1 METTGSNE
9 NSISYEKAKRVHGI
23 HNPLPKRLYT
33 LPEAATYL
41 GRTTWALRGLV
52 WSGKIP
58 VVRSGKRI
66 FIDVRD
72 MDTFVEKNK
81 TTYL

>member
-1 METTGSNE
+1 METAESNK

-33 LPEAATYL
+33 LNEAGHYL
-41 GRTTWALRGLV
+41 GRTTWAMRGLV
-52 WSGKIP
+52 WAGKIP

-66 FIDVRD
+66 FVDVRD
-72 MDTFVEKNK
+72 MDAFVDKNK